1 VAGLR
6 VAAISAQQEAAECGE
21 GARAGKPQLAADAAM
36 RSARDACERSL
47 RAAEERQS
55 KHLAE
60 VTGLINACNACN
72 AAFPPEVLQVLKSGV
87 LSIGPVA
94 GQAVVTPAHLLG
106 LLDAHISQRPPATM
120 VEAMALYVKAL
131 KPLHTISCREAHGQ
145 WQLKLAALEGVVRH
159 LDKQVGIFTPQVVDR
174 LIIDVLRK
182 PLSHA
187 AQSSSLMLQLVA
199 GVGNGQLDSG
209 SLGSSA
215 SFALAFPNP
224 NPNPDGCP
232 DGCTEG
238 RPVGCVVG
246 CPVGCADG

>member
-1 VAGLR
+1 MAGLR

-36 RSARDACERSL
+36 AAWRSARDACERSL

-60 VTGLINACNACN
+60 VTGLINACN